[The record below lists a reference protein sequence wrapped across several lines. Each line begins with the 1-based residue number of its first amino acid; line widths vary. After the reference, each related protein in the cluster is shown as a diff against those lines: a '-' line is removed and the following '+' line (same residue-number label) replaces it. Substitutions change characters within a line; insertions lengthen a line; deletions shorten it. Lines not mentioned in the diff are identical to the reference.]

1 MHRPDTPGNL
11 TREGGCENSVG
22 GHSRPSRPHPVPVTG
37 LSVPWGAIHPS
48 NKFPAP
54 LRREFCCKAL
64 NSLADCARKSPQ
76 EGRIL
81 QNSLFFSLLAGN
93 LGLRQVRWRPRPP
106 PRIPA
111 LWEISRFFVE
121 SAQLAGFWRS
131 PGTPETVHLRSRGLW
146 IGVSASGTM
155 NSANAR

>member
-1 MHRPDTPGNL
+1 MHRPDIPGNL

-22 GHSRPSRPHPVPVTG
+22 GHSRPSRAHPVPVTG

-48 NKFPAP
+48 KKFPAP

-64 NSLADCARKSPQ
+64 NSLADCPRKSPQ

-93 LGLRQVRWRPRPP
+93 FE
-106 PRIPA
+106 A
-111 LWEISRFFVE
+111 
-121 SAQLAGFWRS
+121 
-131 PGTPETVHLRSRGLW
+131 ETGS
-146 IGVSASGTM
+146 I
-155 NSANAR
+155 